1 MILSMTGYGRA
12 SGNFSNKKI
21 SIELKSL
28 NGKATDLRMKMPLD
42 YKEKEM
48 ELRRLILNKA
58 IRGKLE
64 ANITVEDELGNVD
77 VGLNRKLFK
86 KYYVEL
92 TQLME
97 ELHIQTQDVV
107 ASILRIPN
115 VLQADEKSVDEE
127 EWSFFKKIL
136 DESLDSLESF
146 RLTEGMALKTDLE
159 NGVRSILALLDQVEP
174 FEQERISTLKNKL
187 VKNIEEGFGNGKFDQ
202 NRFEQEILYYLE
214 KLDINEEKVRLRQH
228 CIYFLEHLNDE
239 EKEIGRKLSF
249 IAQELGREIN
259 TMGAKAQFSAI
270 QKIVVQMKDELEKIK
285 EQLANII

>member
-1 MILSMTGYGRA
+1 M
-12 SGNFSNKKI
+12 
-21 SIELKSL
+21 
-28 NGKATDLRMKMPLD
+28 
-42 YKEKEM
+42 
-48 ELRRLILNKA
+48 
-58 IRGKLE
+58 
-64 ANITVEDELGNVD
+64 
-77 VGLNRKLFK
+77 
-86 KYYVEL
+86 
-92 TQLME
+92 
-97 ELHIQTQDVV
+97 HIQTQDVV

>member
-12 SGNFSNKKI
+12 SGIYLNKKI
-21 SIELKSL
+21 SVEVKSL
-28 NGKATDLRMKMPLD
+28 NGKATDLRLKVPLD

-48 ELRRLILNKA
+48 ELRRMILNKA

-64 ANITVEDELGNVD
+64 AIISVEDELGNID

-92 TQLME
+92 THLMD
-97 ELHIQTQDVV
+97 ELDIQTQDVV

-115 VLQADEKSVDEE
+115 VLQADENSVEE
-127 EWSFFKKIL
+127 AEWDKFKVIL
-136 DESLDSLESF
+136 HESLDALEAF
-146 RLTEGMALKTDLE
+146 RLTEGMALKKDLE
-159 NGVRSILALLDQVEP
+159 DGINSIVDLLDQVEP
-174 FEQERISTLKNKL
+174 FEKERIDSLKAKL
-187 VKNIEEGFGNGKFDQ
+187 TKNIEEGFSHGKFDQ

-228 CIYFLEHLNDE
+228 CVYFLEHLNDE

-259 TMGAKAQFSAI
+259 TMGAKAQFSSI
-270 QKIVVQMKDELEKIK
+270 QRIVVQMKDELEKIK
-285 EQLANII
+285 EQLANIV